1 MNDSLFSCNSVGRES
16 LTGSV
21 RGVGT
26 GLMRD
31 RNSGVKGMKHWE
43 LSERGLGFVGNFLW
57 KSSTASLALS
67 QFSDGTHSLCV
78 SEYPFHLT
86 RYTATWGGDSPRMPA

>member
-1 MNDSLFSCNSVGRES
+1 MGRES

-26 GLMRD
+26 GFMRD
-31 RNSGVKGMKHWE
+31 RNSGVKGMKHLE

-86 RYTATWGGDSPRMPA
+86 R